1 MTAGPGEFCTPVRA
15 SRYAT
20 CERPHRAR
28 YAVKNGDYQPGAAA
42 QSPGEVMAARHK
54 WEPDAGPWL
63 VYRDEP
69 SRHPGRT
76 LRLYADVTAP
86 IHLTR

>member
-1 MTAGPGEFCTPVRA
+1 
-15 SRYAT
+15 
-20 CERPHRAR
+20 
-28 YAVKNGDYQPGAAA
+28 
-42 QSPGEVMAARHK
+42 MAARHK

-76 LRLYADVTAP
+76 LRLYAISLRSSSVAQSDA
-86 IHLTR
+86 LRFDTRAEALSFGRTKWPNRVRGCRVWAKRAAQ